1 MKRDITKKI
10 TTHIGKLIRSPKLLL
25 TLIIPPIAVIVIGLA
40 VFAGSGLY
48 PFGDKTLA
56 WCDMHQQ
63 VLPLLLDFKD
73 ILEGKGGFLIQLAEC
88 RRNEF
93 PRRVP
98 VLYIKPV
105 FASCCVCRQGGHDA
119 VHEHYDAY
127 ENGCLC
133 DNRKCVLPHLP

>member
-10 TTHIGKLIRSPKLLL
+10 TTHFGKLIRSPKLLL

-73 ILEGKGGFLIQLAEC
+73 ILEGKGDFFFNWQNAGGMNFLG
-88 RRNEF
+88 
-93 PRRVP
+93 
-98 VLYIKPV
+98 V
-105 FASCCVCRQGGHDA
+105 FLFFISSPFSLLVAFVDKRT
-119 VHEHYDAY
+119 
-127 ENGCLC
+127 
-133 DNRKCVLPHLP
+133 

>member
-10 TTHIGKLIRSPKLLL
+10 TTHFGKLIRSPKLLL

-73 ILEGKGGFLIQLAEC
+73 ILEGKGDFFFNWQNAGGMNFLG
-88 RRNEF
+88 
-93 PRRVP
+93 
-98 VLYIKPV
+98 V
-105 FASCCVCRQGGHDA
+105 FLFFISSF
-119 VHEHYDAY
+119 
-127 ENGCLC
+127 L
-133 DNRKCVLPHLP
+133 LHLSTKRT

>member
-73 ILEGKGGFLIQLAEC
+73 ILEGKGDFFFNWQNAGGM
-88 RRNEF
+88 N
-93 PRRVP
+93 
-98 VLYIKPV
+98 
-105 FASCCVCRQGGHDA
+105 FASCCICRQSGHDA